1 VGQHAAV
8 LKYLPENI
16 MFNSFA
22 SIRPL
27 HGGLSAWAG
36 LGVLCA
42 YAAAA
47 LAAGGW
53 ALLRRD
59 A

>member
-1 VGQHAAV
+1 M

-16 MFNSFA
+16 VFNSFA

-36 LGVLCA
+36 FAVLCV

-47 LAAGGW
+47 LAVGGW